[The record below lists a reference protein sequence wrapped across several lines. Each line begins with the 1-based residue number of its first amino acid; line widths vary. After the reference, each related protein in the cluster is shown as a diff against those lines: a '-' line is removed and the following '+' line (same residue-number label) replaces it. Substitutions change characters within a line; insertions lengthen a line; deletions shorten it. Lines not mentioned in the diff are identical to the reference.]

1 MNELF
6 AAGVE
11 LMLVGMGIV
20 FLFLALL
27 VATVNLMSFVI
38 QRYAPDPLPSKT
50 DHPTSPPRQG
60 EIVAAITAAVH
71 RYRADKSPFSEHL
84 GS

>member
-1 MNELF
+1 MKELF

-27 VATVNLMSFVI
+27 VATVSLMSFVI
-38 QRYAPDPLPSKT
+38 QRYAPDPLQTET
-50 DHPTSPPRQG
+50 DHSPSSLRQD
-60 EIVAAITAAVH
+60 ELIAAITAAVR
-71 RYRADKSPFSEHL
+71 RYRAEQ
-84 GS
+84 

>member
-38 QRYAPDPLPSKT
+38 QRYAPDPQSTAVEQLPPS
-50 DHPTSPPRQG
+50 PRQD
-60 EIVAAITAAVH
+60 EVIAAITAAVR
-71 RYRADKSPFSEHL
+71 RYRADK
-84 GS
+84 